1 MEGFPYAPKVV
12 DIPPL
17 TSMPKLLLNHSELN
31 RDFYPLTLTRD
42 LCDLKVGIL
51 TIKEKWEFLAKQ
63 QSFDLEL
70 LNEADISK
78 ADKIIPANLIP
89 DASIDLNALF
99 SSDILPESGL
109 KKINRLWDIISLNV
123 WGICE
128 DVKLLTPHHYK
139 SSSSISITA
148 SGSHKLHVSP
158 SAILEHCIINLND
171 GPVYIDDNA
180 LVMEGAMLRGPIY
193 IGKNSVVKMGA
204 TIYGGTSIGNHCVV
218 GGEIKNSTLHSFSNK
233 AHHGYIGDSYIGAWC
248 NLGAG
253 STCSNLKNTGG
264 KIKVWDIH
272 TKAFRLATQKVGI
285 FMGDHVKSAINTSFN
300 SGTVIGPYANIFSR
314 DGLNPTF
321 IPAFSWGSDGKSF
334 YEFEKLLEEINRWMS
349 MKDKELDKETTSIIY
364 NLYQTIKTS

>member
-1 MEGFPYAPKVV
+1 
-12 DIPPL
+12 
-17 TSMPKLLLNHSELN
+17 MPKLLLNHSELK

-51 TIKEKWEFLAKQ
+51 SIREKWEFLAKQ

-70 LNEADISK
+70 LSELDISK
-78 ADKIIPANLIP
+78 ADKIVPANLIP
-89 DASIDLNALF
+89 DACFDLKAF
-99 SSDILPESGL
+99 FASDILPESGL
-109 KKINRLWDIISLNV
+109 KKINRLWDVISLNG
-123 WGICE
+123 WSICE
-128 DVKLLTPHHYK
+128 DVKLLTPYHHR
-139 SSSSISITA
+139 SVSSISLTT
-148 SGSHKLHVSP
+148 SGLHDLHVSP
-158 SAILEHCIINLND
+158 TATLEHCFININD

-180 LVMEGAMLRGPIY
+180 LVMEGAMLRGPLY

-204 TIYGGTSIGNHCVV
+204 TLYGGTTIGNHCVV
-218 GGEIKNSTLHSFSNK
+218 GGEIKNSIFHSFSNK

-272 TKAFRLATQKVGI
+272 AKAFRLATQKVGM

-300 SGTVIGPYANIFSR
+300 SGTVIGPYANIFSHT
-314 DGLNPTF
+314 GLSPKF

-334 YEFEKLLEEINRWMS
+334 YEFEKLLEEINLWMA

-364 NLYQTIKTS
+364 NLYQTIKSS